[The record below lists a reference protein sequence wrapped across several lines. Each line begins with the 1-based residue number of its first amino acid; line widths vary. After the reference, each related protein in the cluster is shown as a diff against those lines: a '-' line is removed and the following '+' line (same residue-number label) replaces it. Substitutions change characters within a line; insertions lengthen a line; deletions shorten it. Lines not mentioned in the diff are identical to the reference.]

1 MSMLVFVYV
10 SPLLPSSLL
19 TRLDRP
25 YISLY
30 WTLYESFKTSF
41 IPHYDAYRPSPPSS
55 LPSTPYELPLTL
67 KYTLCSVTA
76 CSLAASVTNPI
87 ELVQSRWQ
95 TSAGKGLGEKG
106 VKGIVRELW
115 KQGGVRAF
123 GRGLGIRV
131 AYAVS
136 VVRGGG
142 GRELMKMQIPANGIS
157 MTVYESL
164 KRWKGI

>member
-1 MSMLVFVYV
+1 MLVFVYV
-10 SPLLPSSLL
+10 PPSLPSLA
-19 TRLDRP
+19 TNAEDRP

-41 IPHYDAYRPSPPSS
+41 IPNYDAYRPSPPSS
-55 LPSTPYELPLTL
+55 LPTSSYELPLTL

-95 TSAGKGLGEKG
+95 TSAGKGLGQAG

-136 VVRGGG
+136 RVSDGRR
-142 GRELMKMQIPANGIS
+142 RELMWWRR
-157 MTVYESL
+157 SL
-164 KRWKGI
+164 RTGSA